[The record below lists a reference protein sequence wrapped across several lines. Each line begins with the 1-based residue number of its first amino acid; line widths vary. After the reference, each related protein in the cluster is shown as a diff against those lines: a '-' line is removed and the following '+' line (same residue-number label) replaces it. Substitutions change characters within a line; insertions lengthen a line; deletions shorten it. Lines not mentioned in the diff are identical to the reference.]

1 MGTGAAVP
9 GSTAEA
15 THSPGT
21 GPVPQGKASSP
32 AGTQAALPGP
42 PPPPNPAATRVLCA
56 PLHRQRWPC
65 PGAQDRPAPAEQP
78 LVKFPWVCIAWA
90 RERAMGGQTPIG
102 G

>member
-21 GPVPQGKASSP
+21 GPVPQGKAAP
-32 AGTQAALPGP
+32 RQARRQRCQDP

>member
-42 PPPPNPAATRVLCA
+42 PPPPPKSRC
-56 PLHRQRWPC
+56 H
-65 PGAQDRPAPAEQP
+65 PGALCPPAQAALALPRGTGPSCSSGAAP
-78 LVKFPWVCIAWA
+78 
-90 RERAMGGQTPIG
+90 G
-102 G
+102 